1 MSTLRL
7 LIKPT
12 LFTAG
17 VCGTCFCGAAIYQ
30 YENRKRPITSLHDW
44 VTVQQQRHQQQR
56 SAFNQKLFK
65 FRQDVNGWY
74 NQFRTGEKIAGW
86 TIFLNTVVFCAW
98 RVRPLSAVMSRFFAS
113 QPLAPKIPLSPMIL
127 SCFSHVMPLHLALN
141 MYALYSFSNFANS
154 LLGPE
159 QLVGLFI
166 SAGVVSSLTSLAF
179 RLAIKQPM
187 PSLGASGAILGVIAY
202 VCVARPN
209 AELLLLFIPVSAGT
223 AIKALMT
230 LDFVGMVARW
240 RMLDHAAHFGGSLF
254 GIWYATQGE
263 KLFHQHKRD
272 VVNQWI
278 QLKKRTSID

>member
-17 VCGTCFCGAAIYQ
+17 VCGSCFCGAAIYQ
-30 YENRKRPITSLHDW
+30 YENRKQPISSLHDW
-44 VTVQQQRHQQQR
+44 VAVQQQRHLQR
-56 SAFNQKLFK
+56 TAFNQKLLK
-65 FRQDVNGWY
+65 FRRDINAWY

-86 TIFLNTVVFCAW
+86 TIFINSVVFCAW
-98 RVRPLSAVMSRFFAS
+98 RVKPLSAVMSRFFMS
-113 QPLAPKIPLSPMIL
+113 QTSSTKIPLSPMIL
-127 SCFSHVMPLHLALN
+127 SCFSHVMPLHLAFN

-159 QLVGLFI
+159 QLIGLFV
-166 SAGVVSSLTSLAF
+166 SAGVVSSLTSLAY

-202 VCVARPN
+202 ICVARPN

-223 AIKALMT
+223 AIKSLMAV
-230 LDFVGMVARW
+230 DFVGMVARW
-240 RMLDHAAHFGGSLF
+240 RVIDHAAHFGGSAF
-254 GIWYATQGE
+254 GIWYALQGE
-263 KLFHQHKRD
+263 KLFHQYRRD
-272 VVNQWI
+272 IVSQWI
-278 QLKKRTSID
+278 QLKKRYND